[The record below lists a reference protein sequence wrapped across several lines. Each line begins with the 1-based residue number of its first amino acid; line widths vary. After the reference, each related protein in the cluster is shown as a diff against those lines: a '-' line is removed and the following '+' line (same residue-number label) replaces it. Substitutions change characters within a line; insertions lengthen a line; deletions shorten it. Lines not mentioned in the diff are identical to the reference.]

1 MSRRARARREAMEA
15 KYLAMASE
23 DDTDD
28 MDWDDSDYESL
39 EVYRDAEN
47 TDQEEVKCTSLL

>member
-15 KYLAMASE
+15 KYLAMASA